1 MLPAHEGMAC
11 ACVQMQDPL
20 ATSESDDDN
29 VDDASAGMHMCLY
42 VRASLLLCSVSVTY
56 FEMVLISD
64 RMFQFWIRRMSNFQT
79 SATKKTLTLH
89 VQVCT
94 CVCMFVRHLC
104 CELCLCPIFM
114 CRYTHTHTHTH
125 ADILLETTQN
135 VFELAKQDTGSEIHM
150 KFSVKKKAKENKE
163 LSKQVIHIH
172 TQNTRPC
179 HILLAIQNTRP
190 CEIFNLLHI
199 TCHILLAI
207 HDIGY

>member
-1 MLPAHEGMAC
+1 
-11 ACVQMQDPL
+11 
-20 ATSESDDDN
+20 
-29 VDDASAGMHMCLY
+29 
-42 VRASLLLCSVSVTY
+42 VSVCSFVTY
-56 FEMVLISD
+56 VVSCAYALFS
-64 RMFQFWIRRMSNFQT
+64 
-79 SATKKTLTLH
+79 
-89 VQVCT
+89 
-94 CVCMFVRHLC
+94 CVG
-104 CELCLCPIFM
+104 
-114 CRYTHTHTHTH
+114 THTHTH

-207 HDIGY
+207 HDIGF